1 MKTILLIVVS
11 AFFIIGCGGKKSP
24 KNESLQGNGQEKRLI
39 QKNNNPDPSPGND
52 NFRIEYFKN
61 NGNVRFYDSQGVEKL
76 SCNTDSEG
84 ITFSLKPIVWENNG
98 KIEYS
103 SVSVNFDGDIK
114 PDIITFQSTEGEKL
128 KCRIIPKNVSLLSEG
143 KSVSKMTYDIDLKPN
158 ALQNNRDS
166 LLNFLSSKQ
175 IEKIMLEDTKDKK
188 RTVQGVSNPKFF
200 MEFFK
205 SLEKFSINQQ

>member
-1 MKTILLIVVS
+1 MKIILILVS
-11 AFFIIGCGGKKSP
+11 AFFLIGCGGKKSTQ
-24 KNESLQGNGQEKRLI
+24 KENLQGNGRENRLN

-61 NGNVRFYDSQGVEKL
+61 NGNVRFYDSKGVEKL
-76 SCNTDSEG
+76 SCNTDSDG

-103 SVSVNFDGDIK
+103 SVSVNVDGDLK
-114 PDIITFQSTEGEKL
+114 PDIITFQSAEGEKL
-128 KCRIIPKNVSLLSEG
+128 KCRIVPKKVSLLSEG

-158 ALQNNRDS
+158 ALQNSRDS

-175 IEKIMLEDTKDKK
+175 IDKIMLEDIKDKK

-200 MEFFK
+200 MEFFT
-205 SLEKFSINQQ
+205 SMEKFSINQQ